1 MLFENKSKTQKIK
14 EKGEAIF
21 KVLFLFFLSLVVTSL
36 MVLYID
42 RLPSNTVEGAIAT
55 QDIRADQNYEIIDVE
70 ATESLKNEA
79 AASTLPIYTFDTELG
94 PEKSRALT
102 ESFVKS
108 REKLVEAQ
116 KNNKVDDVFEEEL
129 KKEFLI
135 ALGVTLEDKDYKKI
149 RDTNFAPELEKTLI
163 LVLDSVQ
170 KKQIVSD
177 KTQLDLRADT
187 GIDLRYDDLQ
197 TDEVKS
203 EIIKNFDHILTL
215 KEAKQSLTKANDKTV
230 QKDLNLDFVSN
241 GTVKLALDLAP
252 KLLVENLTFDKEK
265 TLGKQDNAKANVQS
279 IVYKLQ
285 KGQTIIRRGDRYE
298 KRHVTILN
306 GIRNSRLQT
315 NILLKFLGV
324 FVLVLSTFL
333 ILYSFSVRNLKR
345 FKLSRKDLNFLGL
358 LLVMCLAFVRLG
370 SFLGSSMQDAVPFSV
385 NVSTF
390 YFLIPVAAGA
400 MMVRLILSPLSS
412 LLFSIAVALL
422 SGLFLEQNF
431 AVMTFYFLSS
441 VVSAHL
447 IGNVERRSQVLRKGL
462 YIGLVHLVVVLS
474 LDVINHLAT
483 SATMDWQVIVAN
495 SIFAF
500 LAGPISA
507 LTLLALSPLM
517 EAIFNYT
524 TNIQL
529 LELANMNHPL
539 LREMIVRA
547 PGTYLHSQLVG
558 TLAESGT
565 RAINGNSLLARVGS
579 YYHDIG
585 KMKKP
590 QYFIEN
596 QKGENPHDTL
606 APSMSA
612 LIIDAHVKD
621 GIEMAQE
628 YKLPQAIADFI
639 PEHQGTKLIG
649 FFYHKALKEVDG
661 DKTKVD
667 ERHYRY
673 AGPKPQTRESGVVML
688 ADTIEAAVRSMPD
701 KSPQKIKAQ
710 VEKLINMHFVDGQ
723 LDECDLTLKDLHLI
737 AEAFVK
743 ILIGIYHHRVEYPE
757 DKQNSDETGE
767 NEAKKERNQS
777 DQQSSVPNNIS
788 PLFKEKGS

>member
-1 MLFENKSKTQKIK
+1 MLFENKTKAEQIK
-14 EKGEAIF
+14 AKSDAAF
-21 KVLFLFFLSLVVTSL
+21 KALFVIFLSLVVTSL

-70 ATESLKNEA
+70 ATESLRNEA
-79 AASTLPIYTFDTELG
+79 ADSTLPIYVLDNGLA
-94 PEKSRALT
+94 PERAQQIAS
-102 ESFVKS
+102 SFSKS
-108 REKLVEAQ
+108 REKLIEAK
-116 KNNKVDDVFEEEL
+116 KNGTPSPEFEEEL

-135 ALGVTLEDKDYKKI
+135 SLGVGLEDKDYQKI
-149 RDTNFAPELEKTLI
+149 RETDFAPELEKTLT
-163 LVLDSVQ
+163 LTLDTIQ
-170 KKQIVSD
+170 KRPIITD
-177 KTQLDLRADT
+177 KTELGLRKDT
-187 GIDLRYDDLQ
+187 GIDLRYK
-197 TDEVKS
+197 EVASGETKS
-203 EIIKNFDHILTL
+203 EIIKDFGHIYNL
-215 KEAKQSLTKANDKTV
+215 KDAKQSFEKVNAKDL
-230 QKDLNLDFVSN
+230 QKQLNLDFVSLS
-241 GTVKLALDLAP
+241 TIKLAIDLAP
-252 KLLVENLTFDKEK
+252 KMLKENLAFDKDK
-265 TLGKQDNAKANVQS
+265 TGAKQDNAKANVQS

-324 FVLVLSTFL
+324 FSLVLATFL
-333 ILYSFSVRNLKR
+333 ILYFFSVRNLKR
-345 FKLSRKDLNFLGL
+345 FKPSRKDLNFLGL

-370 SFLGSSMQDAVPFSV
+370 SFLGSSMQDSVPFSV
-385 NVSTF
+385 SVSTF

-400 MMVRLILSPLSS
+400 MMVRLILNPLSA
-412 LLFSIAVALL
+412 LLFSMAVGLV

-462 YIGLVHLVVVLS
+462 YIGLVHVVVVLS
-474 LDVINHLAT
+474 LDFINHLAT
-483 SATMDWQVIVAN
+483 AATIDWQILLTN
-495 SIFAF
+495 SVFAF
-500 LAGPISA
+500 LAGPIAA

-621 GIEMAQE
+621 GIEMAKE

-649 FFYHKALKEVDG
+649 FFYHKALKDVDG

-701 KSPQKIKAQ
+701 KSPQKIKTQ

-743 ILIGIYHHRVEYPE
+743 ILIGIYHHRVEYPD
-757 DKQNSDETGE
+757 DKQNSDEKAET
-767 NEAKKERNQS
+767 KKPNERNKS

-788 PLFKEKGS
+788 QLFKEKGS